1 MKYKISNGSKQK
13 VLELIIER
21 GTNVTKAK
29 SLVLKNKPM
38 FAAKWLRYFTVDE
51 LDLYLEPETAVLTNE
66 VDNIVGDLA
75 EVIEEETQEN
85 LENLVEDNY
94 YGI

>member
-38 FAAKWLRYFTVDE
+38 YAAKWLKYFTVDE
-51 LDLYLEPETAVLTNE
+51 LDLYLEPETA
-66 VDNIVGDLA
+66 
-75 EVIEEETQEN
+75 EVIKDIEEDENFKVEETQEK
-85 LENLVEDNY
+85 LEDLEENY